1 MRPLDALFE
10 FLSIPSVSTDPAH
23 KEDVRRAAF
32 WLKGRLEAL
41 GFQVEVAETPGH
53 PVVFAEKRVSAQ
65 APTLLIYGHY
75 DVQPPEPLELWETPP
90 FAPTLKEGRIY
101 ARGASDDKG
110 QIYAHIAAVEALGEA
125 LGVNVKFLIEGEEEI
140 GSPHLPDFVRENRDR
155 LEADVILVSDGAMFA
170 PKTPTLTYGLRG
182 LVYLE
187 VLLEGAARDL
197 HSGVYGGAAP
207 NPLQA
212 LGWMVAQLKGE
223 DHRVR
228 IPGFYDRV
236 RPVSEEEKA
245 LWPRVDEEAFKQSI
259 GLQALWGEAE
269 HSLLERL
276 WSRPTLDLNGVY
288 GGFQGKG
295 SKTVIPAQAGFKF
308 SMRLVPDQDPHEIA
322 ALAETYLKA
331 IAPPG
336 IRVRVVR
343 HGLGRPV
350 LTDPQSPPM
359 RLAAEALEEVWGRRP
374 VYTREG
380 GSIPIVADLVEVLK
394 APVVLM
400 GFGLHDDNLHA
411 PNEKLDLLNFEKGI
425 EASQAFLK
433 RLRQAGLK
441 GLSRPA

>member
-228 IPGFYDRV
+228 IPGFYDDVVPLTDADRA
-236 RPVSEEEKA
+236 A
-245 LWPRVDEEAFKQSI
+245 LAELPFDEEAYRVSL
-259 GLQALWGEAE
+259 GVPALVGE
-269 HSLLERL
+269 SGYTTLERRGA
-276 WSRPTLDLNGVY
+276 RPTLDVNGIW
-288 GGFQGKG
+288 GGFAGEG
-295 SKTVIPAQAGFKF
+295 PKTIIPASAHAKV
-308 SMRLVPDQDPHEIA
+308 SCRLVANQDPDRIYERFTA
-322 ALAETYLKA
+322 FVGEV
-331 IAPPG
+331 APPG
-336 IRVRVVR
+336 VRVAVR
-343 HGLGRPV
+343 YLGGGRPT
-350 LTDPQSPPM
+350 LTPIDHPATQ
-359 RLAAEALEEVWGRRP
+359 AAARALEATFGRRP
-374 VYTREG
+374 LYIREG
-380 GSIPIVADLVEVLK
+380 GSIPVAASFATLLGL
-394 APVVLM
+394 PVVLL
-400 GFGLHDDNLHA
+400 GFAPPDGNVHA
-411 PNEKLDLLNFEKGI
+411 PNEWMDLDNYEGGI
-425 EASQAFLK
+425 RAVVRFFDELAGAAS
-433 RLRQAGLK
+433 
-441 GLSRPA
+441 